1 MILSPEEKLGRWI
14 LFPKVTEYTAYAG
27 IGSRDTP
34 EDILALMRGIALM
47 LYERGYTLRSG
58 GAEGADTAF
67 EQGTPVMSM
76 MEIFL
81 PWDGFNG
88 KRMTIPESKL
98 ALGEARSI
106 AEKYHP
112 NWEACSEGAR
122 KMHTRNSFQIIGANC
137 HSLSAFVVC
146 WTKDGKASGGTGQAL
161 RIAAD
166 KKIPIYNLHDR
177 EVRGMFYQELGW
189 EHDR

>member
-1 MILSPEEKLGRWI
+1 MK
-14 LFPKVTEYTAYAG
+14 FPQVTEYTAYAG

-67 EQGTPVMSM
+67 EYGTPGMAL

-81 PWDGFNG
+81 PWEGFNG
-88 KRMTIPESKL
+88 KSSTLPKNVVL
-98 ALGEARSI
+98 ARGEAMSI
-106 AEKYHP
+106 AERYHP
-112 NWEACSEGAR
+112 NWAACSEGVRKLMAR
-122 KMHTRNSFQIIGANC
+122 NTFQILGFDC
-137 HSLSAFVVC
+137 HSPVAFVVC

-161 RIAAD
+161 RIAED
-166 KKIPIYNLHDR
+166 RKIPISNLHDK
-177 EVRGMFYQELGW
+177 EVRGMFYGELGW

>member
-1 MILSPEEKLGRWI
+1 MSD
-14 LFPKVTEYTAYAG
+14 LFPPATDYSPYAG

-34 EDILALMRGIALM
+34 PNIQALMRGIALF

-67 EQGTPVMSM
+67 EQGTPVMSL

-98 ALGEARSI
+98 AIGEARSI
-106 AEKYHP
+106 AERYHP
-112 NWEACSEGAR
+112 NWNACSEGAR
-122 KMHTRNSFQIIGANC
+122 KMHTRNTFQVLGADC
-137 HSLSAFVVC
+137 HSPSKFVVC
-146 WTKDGKASGGTGQAL
+146 WTKDGKASEGTGQAM
-161 RIAAD
+161 RIAID
-166 KKIPIYNLHDR
+166 RKIPIYNLHDQST
-177 EVRGMFYQELGW
+177 RGMFYELLGW
-189 EHDR
+189 EHNV